1 MAMAVS
7 SVSSRA
13 NAYTTLVR
21 PAPKPIDEVMGAAG
35 SRATGESTGQAA
47 GLPAERSQPV
57 INTRG
62 ETTGRIINTT
72 A

>member
-1 MAMAVS
+1 MAMAVG

-21 PAPKPIDEVMGAAG
+21 PAPKPIDEVMGTAATKR
-35 SRATGESTGQAA
+35 SDEATGQAG
-47 GLPAERSQPV
+47 GLPAERALPV
-57 INTRG
+57 INSRG
-62 ETTGRIINTT
+62 ETTGRIVNTT